1 MCYLE
6 VIHPDQLMNQV
17 WNPTISLEADQA
29 LNALNMEKSV
39 KLLSE
44 VYYSQE
50 KNLLQKGFIFI
61 KALYVGAI

>member
-1 MCYLE
+1 
-6 VIHPDQLMNQV
+6 MNQV